1 VEKHLS
7 LGFDDSLHSCIERV
21 ILDRYLFLKTK
32 IVPPPCFDATN
43 RRLLRAVAVSDGK
56 IINVFRRAGLG
67 RSEGY
72 SACGELQRIG
82 VLYEERSR
90 ESIQPA
96 APGMKRR
103 REERG
108 YEVQS
113 KIRFTHPFYRFWY
126 TFVDP
131 HSREIEAGDYE
142 PFMEDLESSFD
153 RYVSFTFEDL
163 SNALIKRTFEARDP
177 ISEKGN
183 YWDMHNEFD
192 LVAKTRDER
201 VIVGECKWKGHKVCK
216 SLVSKL
222 KSKCERSGLKPDYL
236 ALFSKS
242 GFSKELK
249 GSKDPTIL
257 CFDLN
262 DFERLLA

>member
-1 VEKHLS
+1 MEKHLS

-32 IVPPPCFDATN
+32 IVPPSCFDATN